1 MTAYLIGQAPK
12 FPCVVCSASPVPL
25 QQVACFPQLAQCA
38 RCGMPYVI
46 KDGEGN
52 DYAQAQVA
60 VSPGFQGLFQTYYR
74 ETGRRM
80 GLPAFMLD
88 AEAEMDPELLE
99 RTRAMDEWLHDHPE
113 LVAGAAAPQTY
124 PYASVT
130 VIVIELDGE
139 RGWSVLAP
147 PSGLGADP
155 MIPFS
160 PDNLPLGT
168 VVTVQI
174 PLHPGD
180 AQNGELAGEGGHA

>member
-1 MTAYLIGQAPK
+1 MMPYLIGQTPR

-25 QQVACFPQLAQCA
+25 QQVPCFPQLAQCA

-46 KDGEGN
+46 KNEQGD

-60 VSPGFQGLFQTYYR
+60 VSPGFQGLFQAYYR

-88 AEAEMDPELLE
+88 AEVEMDAELLE
-99 RTRAMDEWLHDHPE
+99 RTRAMDEWLHEHPE
-113 LVAGAAAPQTY
+113 LVAAAAAPQTY

-130 VIVIELDGE
+130 VVVIEHDDGL
-139 RGWSVLAP
+139 GWSVLVP
-147 PSGLGADP
+147 PSGLSADP

-160 PDNLPLGT
+160 PDNLPIGT
-168 VVTVQI
+168 VVTIQI
-174 PLHPGD
+174 PIRPGD
-180 AQNGELAGEGGHA
+180 VRDGEQVEEEGHA